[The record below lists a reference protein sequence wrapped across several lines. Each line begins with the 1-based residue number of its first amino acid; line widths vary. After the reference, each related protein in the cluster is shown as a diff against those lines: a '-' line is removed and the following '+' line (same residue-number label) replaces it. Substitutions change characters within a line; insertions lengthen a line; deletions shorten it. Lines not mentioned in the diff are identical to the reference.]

1 MTAPEKK
8 SAYVEAERLLR
19 ELHVLIGR
27 GEGSTDRAD
36 ELREDGALVWKD
48 LTAIERENLQ
58 RLSVSLAEA
67 SKSNTLHESS
77 STKKPA
83 RNF

>member
-8 SAYVEAERLLR
+8 SLYVEAERLLR
-19 ELHVLIGR
+19 ELHMLIGR

-36 ELREDGALVWKD
+36 ELREEGALVWKD

-58 RLSVSLAEA
+58 RLSVSLGDVEA
-67 SKSNTLHESS
+67 RKVVANS
-77 STKKPA
+77 
-83 RNF
+83 